1 MNIDGQHCDL
11 EILHNVGLEEYAAL
25 STQHI
30 RKGDGFLLVYSMAD
44 RPSFTHISRYYTE
57 VILVKEFTQPRPTQL
72 PGSPISPTVPVTR
85 SLPILLVAY
94 ESEKA
99 IKREVSTIEGQ
110 ELAQQLNCEY
120 AETSAKDRVNAE
132 KAFYD
137 VVRLL
142 RIQQLEQRREESVAR
157 RKAWEARN
165 TL

>member
-1 MNIDGQHCDL
+1 
-11 EILHNVGLEEYAAL
+11 
-25 STQHI
+25 
-30 RKGDGFLLVYSMAD
+30 
-44 RPSFTHISRYYTE
+44 
-57 VILVKEFTQPRPTQL
+57 VKEFTQPRPTQL

-120 AETSAKDRVNAE
+120 AETSAKDLVNVE

-165 TL
+165 TPRMDVTGYGPVRDEMRRYQPSQRSEIWRKKFWG